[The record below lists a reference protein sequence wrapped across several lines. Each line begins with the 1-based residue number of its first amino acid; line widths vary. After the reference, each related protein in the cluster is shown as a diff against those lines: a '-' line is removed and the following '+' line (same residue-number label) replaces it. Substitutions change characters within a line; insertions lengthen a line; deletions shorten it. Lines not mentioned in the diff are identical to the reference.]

1 MNALDAE
8 IRDLLKFAAERS
20 MMPRFRQLAD
30 SEIEM
35 KGEDD
40 PVTVVDRE
48 VEAFL
53 TDALGKLVPGVAV
66 VGEEAVHADKS
77 VLEHLSGQCWIIDP
91 LDGTANFTQGKEPF
105 GIIVALADAGK
116 AVAGWI
122 YDPNKDRFC
131 HTKLGEGAFV
141 NGDRIVAKT
150 TGQEP
155 PVAAISRIFLT
166 EEERAQVDAKLAPHY
181 SLVDIPRC
189 AAEQYPRLALGE
201 NDVSSFK
208 RTFAWD
214 HAAGVLWLNEA
225 GGKAARLDGSEYRVD
240 QHGEPGLVGASSPA
254 IWDAFALRVLA
265 QGKEPARQSS
275 GH

>member
-1 MNALDAE
+1 MSPLDEE
-8 IRDLLKFAAERS
+8 IRDLLRFAAQRS
-20 MMPRFRQLAD
+20 MLPRFRALAD

-48 VEAFL
+48 VESFL
-53 TDALGKLVPGVAV
+53 TEALTKLAPGVEV
-66 VGEEAVHADKS
+66 VGEEAVHADES
-77 VLEHLSGQCWIIDP
+77 VLDHLSGQCWIIDP
-91 LDGTANFTQGKEPF
+91 LDGTANFTEGKEPF

-116 AVAGWI
+116 AVAGWL
-122 YDPNKDRFC
+122 YDPNKDRLC
-131 HTKLGEGAFV
+131 HAKLGEGAFV
-141 NGDRIVAKT
+141 NGEKVSAQT
-150 TGQEP
+150 TGDTP

-166 EEERAQVDAKLAPHY
+166 EEQRAQVDANLAPHY

-208 RTFAWD
+208 RTYAWD

-240 QHGEPGLVGASSPA
+240 EHGKPGLVGASNPA
-254 IWDAFALRVLA
+254 IWDEFVGRVLNPP
-265 QGKEPARQSS
+265 E
-275 GH
+275 